1 MNNISV
7 GTIFGIP
14 VKINPSWFLIL
25 ALVTLNYGGDFARFP
40 QLNGITPWLLGLI
53 TALLLFISVLAHELG
68 HSLVAMSQGI
78 KVREITLFLF
88 GGLANLE
95 EESKTPLQQFLIAIA
110 GPFVSFLIWG
120 ILTISGGIFELS
132 LPLNAIIY
140 TTASVNLILA
150 IFNLIPGLPLD
161 GGNILK
167 AIVWQITGNA
177 NRGVIFASRVGQLF
191 GWVGVIAGI
200 LGILNILPV
209 GNFWTLLIGWFL
221 LQNAGNSAQF
231 ATVQETLEQY
241 KAEDAVI
248 ADSPIISGDLTLRE
262 LANNYIIGQN
272 KWQRFL
278 VTDENG
284 NLLGAINVNDLKLI
298 NTSDWNITSVKELT
312 KPIPS
317 TSIINS
323 NQSLLEA
330 AKQLEIMGLKEL
342 AVVSE
347 NQGLIGLLEKTS
359 ILSFLQQ
366 KKVTWANDTNI

>member
-1 MNNISV
+1 MKNIRV

-14 VKINPSWFLIL
+14 FYLNPSWFFIF
-25 ALVTLNYGGDFARFP
+25 AFVTFNYGGDFARFP

-53 TALLLFISVLAHELG
+53 TALLLFSSVLAHELG
-68 HSLVAMSQGI
+68 HSLVAMTQGI
-78 KVREITLFLF
+78 KVKEITLFLF

-120 ILTISGGIFELS
+120 MLTITGGIFD
-132 LPLNAIIY
+132 LPLPVNAIIY

-167 AIVWQITGNA
+167 AVVWQITGNA
-177 NRGVIFASRVGQLF
+177 NRGVIFASRVGQIF
-191 GWVGVIAGI
+191 GWVAVIAGI
-200 LGILNILPV
+200 LGTINILPV

-221 LQNAGNSAQF
+221 LQNAGNSAQS
-231 ATVQETLEQY
+231 ATVQETLAQY
-241 KAEDAVI
+241 KAEDAVMVN
-248 ADSPIISGDLTLRE
+248 SPIISAQLTLRE
-262 LANNYIIGQN
+262 LANQYIIGQN

-278 VTDENG
+278 VTDENA
-284 NLLGAINVNDLKLI
+284 NLLGAISVDDLKLI

-312 KPIPS
+312 KPIPT

-330 AKQLEIMGLKEL
+330 AKQLETMGLKEL

-366 KKVTWANDTNI
+366 KKVSWANNTTI